1 MCSTHWL
8 GVWRQIFI
16 MRKTIYNIYIQVS
29 GLSWS
34 EPHLWKKHTKKKRE
48 RERRERERKREK
60 EKRER
65 ERERRKRLKTRK

>member
-34 EPHLWKKHTKKKRE
+34 EPHLWKKHTKKKKRE
-48 RERRERERKREK
+48 REKREREKKRKRK
-60 EKRER
+60 ER

>member
-34 EPHLWKKHTKKKRE
+34 EPHLWKKHKKKKRE
-48 RERRERERKREK
+48 REKREREKKRKRK
-60 EKRER
+60 ER

>member
-1 MCSTHWL
+1 
-8 GVWRQIFI
+8 

-34 EPHLWKKHTKKKRE
+34 EPHLWKKHTKKKE

-65 ERERRKRLKTRK
+65 EREEKD

>member
-34 EPHLWKKHTKKKRE
+34 EPHLWKKHKKKKE
-48 RERRERERKREK
+48 RERREKREREKKR
-60 EKRER
+60 KRKER